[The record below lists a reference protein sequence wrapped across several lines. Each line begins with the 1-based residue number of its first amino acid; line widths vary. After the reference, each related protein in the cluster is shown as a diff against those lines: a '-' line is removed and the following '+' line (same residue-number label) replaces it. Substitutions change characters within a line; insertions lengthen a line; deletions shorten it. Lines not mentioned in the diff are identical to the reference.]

1 MAHHETYFVGRKY
14 GQAPT
19 EWRDIVTEVTRMP
32 GVKVMATGRSTI
44 EVAITKKVVMEFKR
58 RFGSVAEIE
67 HPISFDPAA

>member
-1 MAHHETYFVGRKY
+1 
-14 GQAPT
+14 
-19 EWRDIVTEVTRMP
+19 MP

-44 EVAITKKVVMEFKR
+44 EVSITKKVVMEFKR